1 MERSRFLSSIRSANR
16 VTCCSYF
23 LFGSF
28 SVSTGCSVS
37 HRLPRTVNGTSSTYF
52 WHSDLLFTLALPVT
66 RTLSRLLFL
75 LNNEISDS
83 VSTNKLDVNCLLRRW
98 ESSFWAHQPNNDSFW
113 KKKAA
118 TFNFLFDKRFIQLE
132 TFAFEIWVNWKTGA
146 SAGTTGME
154 WINLNY
160 GHVDAIPF
168 PLSESENAF
177 NSINCGKSCKREI
190 ESVAKRIISFRFWTR
205 NGASWKRFL
214 IWRVDSDRFA
224 EFPDLMGCRLNSIN
238 FVLFLDFNFER
249 IRPTRYWVLT
259 NFALLFV
266 VVWLLLVRIMA
277 VCGSV
282 GIEPRTS
289 RLKT

>member
-37 HRLPRTVNGTSSTYF
+37 HRLPRTVNGTSSNYF

-113 KKKAA
+113 KKGGY
-118 TFNFLFDKRFIQLE
+118 FQCPFDKRFIQLE
-132 TFAFEIWVNWKTGA
+132 TLLSKFELIEKLA
-146 SAGTTGME
+146 PLLEQQE
-154 WINLNY
+154 WSWSTWIT
-160 GHVDAIPF
+160 ATSMP
-168 PLSESENAF
+168 
-177 NSINCGKSCKREI
+177 
-190 ESVAKRIISFRFWTR
+190 FRFR
-205 NGASWKRFL
+205 
-214 IWRVDSDRFA
+214 
-224 EFPDLMGCRLNSIN
+224 
-238 FVLFLDFNFER
+238 
-249 IRPTRYWVLT
+249 
-259 NFALLFV
+259 
-266 VVWLLLVRIMA
+266 
-277 VCGSV
+277 
-282 GIEPRTS
+282 
-289 RLKT
+289 